1 MAKSLRLKLAV
12 PVCWFLSLT
21 TCSALAMAAEKD
33 ALVVGIDAIPFEEL
47 KYVVPIVL
55 LGALLSTLIKMAKVD
70 RPQYR
75 SVPLEI
81 SKDIVGSVCAGGLM
95 FLGMLWVNKSLYEI
109 DILGRFIAIFFAS
122 YGGSKGIEIAY
133 EEGFTSW
140 IKGIWSRITGKVEQ
154 VVAPTNTPVDG
165 GGN

>member
-12 PVCWFLSLT
+12 PLCWALSLT

-33 ALVVGIDAIPFEEL
+33 ALVNGIDAIPFEEL
-47 KYVVPIVL
+47 RYVWPIILV
-55 LGALLSTLIKMAKVD
+55 GALLSTLIKMSKVD
-70 RPQYR
+70 RPQFR

-81 SKDIVGSVCAGGLM
+81 AKDIVGSVCAGGLM

-122 YGGSKGIEIAY
+122 YGGSRGIEIAY
-133 EEGFTSW
+133 EEGFSSW
-140 IKGIWSRITGKVEQ
+140 IKGLWSRVTGKV
-154 VVAPTNTPVDG
+154 APAAPQTPIE
-165 GGN
+165 